1 MKTIRRRGIR
11 GFCGWCDCGGSACGN
26 VGGSVD
32 DSKKK
37 EKINKRQK
45 GRKTMAKLYFRYGA
59 MGSSKSANILMVRYN
74 YEERGQYAVLLKPR
88 TDNRDGEHEIKSR
101 IGLEAPAEYVDEF
114 LEEISKTWSADS
126 EEYRYHGKKVDAVLI
141 DEAQFLSP
149 EEVDTLSDIVDFY
162 EIPVLCYGLRAD
174 FRTRLFPGSMRLME
188 IADVIEEVP
197 TVCWCGKRAQ
207 CNTRYANGKI
217 VREGAQIFLGSNES
231 YVALCRKHYKEG
243 KLWKED
249 E

>member
-1 MKTIRRRGIR
+1 
-11 GFCGWCDCGGSACGN
+11 
-26 VGGSVD
+26 
-32 DSKKK
+32 
-37 EKINKRQK
+37 
-45 GRKTMAKLYFRYGA
+45 MAKLYFRYGA

-88 TDNRDGEHEIKSR
+88 TDNRDGEREIQSSM
-101 IGLEAPAEYVDEF
+101 GLSAPEDYVDEF
-114 LEEISKTWSADS
+114 LKDISQIWNANST
-126 EEYRYHGKKVDAVLI
+126 EYLYHVKIVDAVLV
-141 DEAQFLSP
+141 DESQFLSP
-149 EEVDTLSDIVDFY
+149 EEVDILSDLVDFY
-162 EIPVLCYGLRAD
+162 NIPVICYGLRTD
-174 FRTRLFPGSMRLME
+174 FLNHLFPGSRRLME

-243 KLWKED
+243 KLWPD

>member
-1 MKTIRRRGIR
+1 
-11 GFCGWCDCGGSACGN
+11 
-26 VGGSVD
+26 
-32 DSKKK
+32 
-37 EKINKRQK
+37 
-45 GRKTMAKLYFRYGA
+45 MAKLYFRYGA

-88 TDNRDGEHEIKSR
+88 TDSRDGEHEIQSR
-101 IGLEAPAEYVDEF
+101 IGLKAPAEYVDEF
-114 LEEISKTWSADS
+114 LKEISETWSTDS
-126 EEYRYHGKKVDAVLI
+126 EEYRYQGKKVDAILI

-188 IADVIEEVP
+188 IAVVIEEVP
-197 TVCWCGKRAQ
+197 TVCWCGIRAQ

>member
-1 MKTIRRRGIR
+1 
-11 GFCGWCDCGGSACGN
+11 
-26 VGGSVD
+26 
-32 DSKKK
+32 
-37 EKINKRQK
+37 
-45 GRKTMAKLYFRYGA
+45 MAKLYFRYGA

-88 TDNRDGEHEIKSR
+88 TDNRDGEDEIKSR
-101 IGLEAPAEYVDEF
+101 IGLSAPAEYVDDF
-114 LEEISKTWSADS
+114 LQEISKCWNVENS
-126 EEYRYHGKKVDAVLI
+126 EYIYHEKRVAAVLV

-149 EEVDTLSDIVDFY
+149 EEVDKLSDIVDFY
-162 EIPVLCYGLRAD
+162 DISVLCYGLRTD
-174 FRTRLFPGSMRLME
+174 FLNHLFPGSGRLME

-217 VREGAQIFLGSNES
+217 VREGAQIMLGSNES

-243 KLWKED
+243 KLWK
-249 E
+249 

>member
-1 MKTIRRRGIR
+1 
-11 GFCGWCDCGGSACGN
+11 
-26 VGGSVD
+26 
-32 DSKKK
+32 
-37 EKINKRQK
+37 
-45 GRKTMAKLYFRYGA
+45 MAKLYFRYGA

-114 LEEISKTWSADS
+114 LKEISETWSADS
-126 EEYRYHGKKVDAVLI
+126 GEYRYHGKKVDAVLI

-174 FRTRLFPGSMRLME
+174 FQTHLFPGSMQADGDRRRHRGSSDGLLVRKTGTVQYE
-188 IADVIEEVP
+188 ICKRKNRAGRCADFPWIE
-197 TVCWCGKRAQ
+197 
-207 CNTRYANGKI
+207 
-217 VREGAQIFLGSNES
+217 
-231 YVALCRKHYKEG
+231 
-243 KLWKED
+243 
-249 E
+249 